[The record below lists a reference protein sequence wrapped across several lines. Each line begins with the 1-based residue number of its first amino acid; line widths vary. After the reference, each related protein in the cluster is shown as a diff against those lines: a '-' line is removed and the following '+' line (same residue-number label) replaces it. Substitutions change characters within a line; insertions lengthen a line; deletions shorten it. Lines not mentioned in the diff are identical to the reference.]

1 MEEETK
7 KLRFHNKVWNSISKI
22 EKYPDM
28 AAEGLKTA
36 LKYLVKIVAVLTVLV
51 CLGIVYQTNNLIH
64 KGVDYLKNEFPEFSY
79 KDGKL
84 EVLADSEIK
93 TSVGEKY
100 IGKVIV
106 DAKTEEESIINKYI
120 NEITGEGEGIIIL
133 KDRIII
139 KNSAVVGTIS
149 YMYKDAFEQMGIKE
163 FSKQDVID
171 YANSSQILTLYLSIF
186 LTIFI
191 YSFIMYF
198 LTTISN
204 VVLLSIFGYITTLL
218 ARIKIRYVAIFNM
231 SIYAITL
238 SVILNMLYIGINIF
252 VPFSM
257 EYFQVMYIAVA
268 AIYLV
273 AAILILKT
281 EFIKKQMELMKI
293 QEAEKIIKK
302 ELEEDK
308 EQEEKNKKQED
319 KKDDKKE
326 EKNEENKKTN
336 QETKDGEKKK
346 EEKQPETK
354 NEVKKGSKTKKETVK
369 DTKKEKTKSKTNSK
383 KKENEKEEKQEENK
397 KRGTTKKTKTPK
409 KKQVENPN
417 VEPEGSEA

>member
-28 AAEGLKTA
+28 AAEGLKSA
-36 LKYLVKIVAVLTVLV
+36 LKYLVKLVAVLTLV
-51 CLGIVYQTNNLIH
+51 VCIGIIYQTNSLIK
-64 KGVDYLKNEFPEFSY
+64 KGVNYLQNEFPEFSY
-79 KDGKL
+79 KDGKI
-84 EVLADSEIK
+84 EVLSDSEIK

-106 DAKTEEESIINKYI
+106 DTKTEEETKVNQYI
-120 NEITGEGEGIIIL
+120 NEVISDGEGIIIL

-149 YMYKDAFEQMGIKE
+149 YIYKDAFEQMGIKE

-218 ARIKIRYVAIFNM
+218 SRIKIRYVAIFNM
-231 SIYAITL
+231 SVYAITL

-252 VPFSM
+252 VPFNM
-257 EYFQVMYIAVA
+257 EYFQVMYVAVA

-308 EQEEKNKKQED
+308 EEQNKKEE
-319 KKDDKKE
+319 DKKE
-326 EKNEENKKTN
+326 ENKEEEDK
-336 QETKDGEKKK
+336 ETKSENKKK
-346 EEKQPETK
+346 EEKEKETK
-354 NEVKKGSKTKKETVK
+354 NEVKKDTN
-369 DTKKEKTKSKTNSK
+369 TKKEKTESKKEESK
-383 KKENEKEEKQEENK
+383 KKQ
-397 KRGTTKKTKTPK
+397 TTKKTRTPK
-409 KKQVENPN
+409 KKEEEKPN
-417 VEPEGSEA
+417 AEPEGSGA

>member
-28 AAEGLKTA
+28 AAEGLKSA
-36 LKYLVKIVAVLTVLV
+36 LKYLVKLVAVLTLV
-51 CLGIVYQTNNLIH
+51 VCIGIIYQTNSLIK
-64 KGVDYLKNEFPEFSY
+64 KGVNYLQNEFPEFSY
-79 KDGKL
+79 KDGKI
-84 EVLADSEIK
+84 EVLSDSEIK

-106 DAKTEEESIINKYI
+106 DTKTEEETKVNQYI
-120 NEITGEGEGIIIL
+120 NEVISDGEGIIIL

-149 YMYKDAFEQMGIKE
+149 YIYKDAFEQMGIKE

-218 ARIKIRYVAIFNM
+218 SRIKIRYVAIFNM
-231 SIYAITL
+231 SVYAITL

-252 VPFSM
+252 VPFNM
-257 EYFQVMYIAVA
+257 EYFQVMYVAVA

-308 EQEEKNKKQED
+308 EEQNKKEE
-319 KKDDKKE
+319 DKKE
-326 EKNEENKKTN
+326 ENKEEEDK
-336 QETKDGEKKK
+336 ETKSENKKK
-346 EEKQPETK
+346 EEKEKETK
-354 NEVKKGSKTKKETVK
+354 NEVKKDTN
-369 DTKKEKTKSKTNSK
+369 TKKEKTESKKEESK
-383 KKENEKEEKQEENK
+383 KKQ
-397 KRGTTKKTKTPK
+397 TTKKTRTPK
-409 KKQVENPN
+409 KKEGENPN
-417 VEPEGSEA
+417 AEPEGSGA

>member
-28 AAEGLKTA
+28 AAEGLKSA
-36 LKYLVKIVAVLTVLV
+36 LKYLVKLVAVLTLV
-51 CLGIVYQTNNLIH
+51 VCIGIIYQTNSLIK
-64 KGVDYLKNEFPEFSY
+64 KGVNYLQNEFPEFSY
-79 KDGKL
+79 KDGKI
-84 EVLADSEIK
+84 EVLSDSEIK

-106 DAKTEEESIINKYI
+106 DTKTEEETKVNQYI
-120 NEITGEGEGIIIL
+120 NEVISDGEGIIIL

-149 YMYKDAFEQMGIKE
+149 YIYKDAFEQMGIKE

-218 ARIKIRYVAIFNM
+218 SRIKIRYVAIFNM
-231 SIYAITL
+231 SVYAITL

-252 VPFSM
+252 VPFNM
-257 EYFQVMYIAVA
+257 EYFQVMYVAVA

-308 EQEEKNKKQED
+308 EEQNKKEE
-319 KKDDKKE
+319 DKKE
-326 EKNEENKKTN
+326 EDKKEENKEEEDR
-336 QETKDGEKKK
+336 ETKSENKKK
-346 EEKQPETK
+346 EEKEKETK
-354 NEVKKGSKTKKETVK
+354 NEVKKDTN
-369 DTKKEKTKSKTNSK
+369 TKKEKTESKKEESK
-383 KKENEKEEKQEENK
+383 KKQ
-397 KRGTTKKTKTPK
+397 TTKKTRTPK
-409 KKQVENPN
+409 KKEEEKPN
-417 VEPEGSEA
+417 AEPEGA